1 MDELTERWPIESKFV
16 GLLNDIKCTHRAV
29 PLRVFLKNKLVDA
42 RRLNDILTGAVIEIQ
57 FELQHFSIHG
67 KKIESFNA
75 SMQQVQ
81 VLRPGESRPPTA
93 FKRQDISEGPIQ
105 VSESLDI
112 DEYEEPPFSKKTR
125 TGSSFVATEKESS
138 ESENEKASSSA
149 KKLGKRVAKDW
160 TDEDGEKK

>member
-1 MDELTERWPIESKFV
+1 MYTPRRAFARVSKKQTGGRTTFKRCPH
-16 GLLNDIKCTHRAV
+16 GCCYRNTIRITALLYPWQED
-29 PLRVFLKNKLVDA
+29 RVVQCFDA
-42 RRLNDILTGAVIEIQ
+42 ASSGSSTWRKSSTDSIQ
-57 FELQHFSIHG
+57 
-67 KKIESFNA
+67 
-75 SMQQVQ
+75 
-81 VLRPGESRPPTA
+81 TA
-93 FKRQDISEGPIQ
+93 LRQDISEGPIQ